1 MMKEFKFPDVG
12 EGIHEGKIVKWHV
25 KEGDAVKTDQVLVEV
40 ETDKAVVELP
50 SPMTGTVNKI
60 NFHEGTMV
68 KVGESLVRI
77 DEAAQAAKPT
87 PQTQITQSKP
97 ASQATLAPQQP
108 VPQPQSAPIK
118 PETSFKPSG
127 RILATPATR
136 KLARDM
142 GVDITKVAGTGIG
155 GRVSDDDVKRASGA
169 ISSAAQPRPGTQYP
183 RPEMAKPGE
192 PAPAMIEVHVES
204 GDVRVPL
211 TGLRKIISD
220 RMAYSKLH
228 IPHACGMDFIDVTH
242 LVRLREKEKHIFE
255 PRGIKFT
262 YMPFI
267 IKACVVA
274 LRKFPSFNAQYDAA
288 NSELVAKRRIN
299 IGIAVD
305 TPDGLVVPVIRDADQ
320 RTMVDIAMEIERL
333 AQAAREKKLKLDEI
347 KGGTFTITNVGSVGG
362 FFSTPIIDPPQV
374 AIMAVHRIR
383 DMPLVVDGK
392 VEPRKVMG
400 VSLCFDH
407 RVVDGA
413 LATEFMNVVM
423 KHLEDPDLLLVD
435 MV

>member
-1 MMKEFKFPDVG
+1 
-12 EGIHEGKIVKWHV
+12 
-25 KEGDAVKTDQVLVEV
+25 
-40 ETDKAVVELP
+40 
-50 SPMTGTVNKI
+50 
-60 NFHEGTMV
+60 
-68 KVGESLVRI
+68 
-77 DEAAQAAKPT
+77 
-87 PQTQITQSKP
+87 
-97 ASQATLAPQQP
+97 
-108 VPQPQSAPIK
+108 
-118 PETSFKPSG
+118 
-127 RILATPATR
+127 
-136 KLARDM
+136 
-142 GVDITKVAGTGIG
+142 
-155 GRVSDDDVKRASGA
+155 
-169 ISSAAQPRPGTQYP
+169 
-183 RPEMAKPGE
+183 
-192 PAPAMIEVHVES
+192 MIEVHVES